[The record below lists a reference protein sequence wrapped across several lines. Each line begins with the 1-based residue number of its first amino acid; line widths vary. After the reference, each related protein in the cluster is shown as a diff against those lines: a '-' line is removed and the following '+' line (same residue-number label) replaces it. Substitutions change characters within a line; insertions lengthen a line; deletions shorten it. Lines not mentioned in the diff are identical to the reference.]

1 MDAYATAFMTMG
13 LKKVKS
19 FLLTHKN
26 IDAIL
31 LFVDENG
38 DLKEYNTFTK
48 R

>member
-1 MDAYATAFMTMG
+1 MG

-38 DLKEYNTFTK
+38 DLKEYNTFIK